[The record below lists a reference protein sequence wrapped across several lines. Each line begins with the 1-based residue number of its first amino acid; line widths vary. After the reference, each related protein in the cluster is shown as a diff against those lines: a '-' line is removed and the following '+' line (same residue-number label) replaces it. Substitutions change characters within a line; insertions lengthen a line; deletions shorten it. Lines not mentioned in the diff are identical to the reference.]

1 MYGIR
6 RQQRMERLQGY
17 GFTRYEAREL
27 SKVKKMPPY
36 MQRFVASRSASFRA
50 HRKSGKRDSVFF
62 VRLREF
68 YLKNGYYKQDKLG
81 RKRVDP
87 WQLFRAWEDRYKD
100 SHKDYETPGKK
111 SKQKQKDFDDRSLQH
126 RPGE

>member
-1 MYGIR
+1 
-6 RQQRMERLQGY
+6 MERLQGY

-36 MQRFVASRSASFRA
+36 MQRLVASRAASFRA
-50 HRKSGKRDSVFF
+50 HKRSGKPDSVFF
-62 VRLREF
+62 NRLREF
-68 YLKNGYYKQDKLG
+68 YLRNGYYKTETAKG
-81 RKRVDP
+81 VPFKNKVKRVDP